1 MLLHQ
6 VSHLRY
12 HLMKKLGALSTVLVL
27 PKTHD
32 HCTPCHPILFKH
44 RIKSIV
50 CFLHV
55 ATLGIHVDQT
65 ISNTK
70 TWLESSCCNPC
81 VNQSSWLLWGLV
93 GTSVVQLF
101 DFRNNWWI
109 WFFKI
114 FRIEEPLILVFW
126 GKKIQIWELLV
137 PVNSWTSK
145 NQQFSWKN
153 RQRTTS

>member
-1 MLLHQ
+1 
-6 VSHLRY
+6 
-12 HLMKKLGALSTVLVL
+12 
-27 PKTHD
+27 
-32 HCTPCHPILFKH
+32 
-44 RIKSIV
+44 
-50 CFLHV
+50 
-55 ATLGIHVDQT
+55 
-65 ISNTK
+65 
-70 TWLESSCCNPC
+70 